1 MATSTKDK
9 IKSKGKIEKLQDKKT
24 LAKKITEIKKAG
36 RKVVLSSGSWDMLH
50 VGHMRYLKAAKE
62 KGDFL
67 VVGVDSDKKI
77 KKRKGP
83 DRPVVPEGERLE
95 MLSHLEFVDV
105 LYLKLHTDKEGELIR
120 IVSPDILI
128 VSESTKHD
136 PKHLSIVSKYC
147 REVCILPPQ
156 AQTSTT
162 AKIRTMHINGKKDLV
177 KKLMEAMPTFINS
190 FLDTK

>member
-1 MATSTKDK
+1 MTKQKRKIDK
-9 IKSKGKIEKLQDKKT
+9 LHDGKSLK
-24 LAKKITEIKKAG
+24 KKIDKLRKEGKKI
-36 RKVVLSSGSWDMLH
+36 VLSSGSWDMLH

-83 DRPVVPEGERLE
+83 DRPVVPEEERLE
-95 MLSHLEFVDV
+95 MLSHLEFVDA
-105 LYLKLHTDKEGELIR
+105 LFLKKDSDKEGNLIM

-136 PKHLSIVSKYC
+136 PKHLKIVSKFC
-147 REVCILPPQ
+147 QEVCTLPPQ
-156 AQTSTT
+156 AETSTT
-162 AKIRTMHINGKKDLV
+162 AKIRRMHVDGKKDLV
-177 KKLMEAMPTFINS
+177 KKLMDEMPKLLNS
-190 FLDTK
+190 FLDAAK